1 MEDETTI
8 ERITA
13 KKVFKNS
20 KISVKI
26 TTLTRTG
33 IGYDIIDVENPDYV
47 ISDIENIIAPELLG
61 YPASDQD
68 FIDSIICDTS
78 IDSPNITMGVSISIS
93 RAAANSLGMPLFRY
107 IGGPLSTELPVVG
120 CSLLTDKNNNEL
132 IAIPMAESIDEMI
145 TCYEKIL
152 SELSLKYDIVNI
164 HGKYVCNN
172 IFDELNNFRDVL
184 NYVSEEEDIKI
195 LIGAS
200 ILNYTNIKN
209 QNIYEKIS
217 NLDYMESPEL
227 VEFDGTLAIDGI
239 DEAADFSK
247 IEPYTMGT
255 LTEMYHYINYILDK
269 GLTPIIVS
277 NNTSFSH
284 IAVGLRVPFLR
295 SNINSNVLNELW
307 DIERILNNPNINRF

>member
-1 MEDETTI
+1 MENDTTI

-47 ISDIENIIAPELLG
+47 VSDIENIIAPELVG

-68 FIDSIICDTS
+68 FMDSIICGTS
-78 IDSPNITMGVSISIS
+78 VDNPNITMGVSISIS
-93 RAAANSLGMPLFRY
+93 RAAANSIGMPLFRY
-107 IGGPLSTELPVVG
+107 VGGSLSTELPVVG
-120 CSLLTDKNNNEL
+120 CSLLTDNSNEL

-152 SELSLKYDIVNI
+152 SELSSKYDTVNI
-164 HGKYVCNN
+164 YGKCVCNN
-172 IFDELNNFRDVL
+172 IFVELDNFKFIL
-184 NYVSEEEDIKI
+184 NDIAEEEDVKI
-195 LIGAS
+195 LVGAS
-200 ILNYTNIKN
+200 IYEYEYAEN
-209 QNIYEKIS
+209 QDIYERIS
-217 NLDYMESPEL
+217 SLDYLESPEI

-269 GLTPIIVS
+269 GLTPIIMS

-307 DIERILNNPNINRF
+307 DIERILNNPNVNRF

>member
-47 ISDIENIIAPELLG
+47 VSDIENIIAPELVG

-68 FIDSIICDTS
+68 FMDSIICGTS
-78 IDSPNITMGVSISIS
+78 VDNPNITMGVSISIS
-93 RAAANSLGMPLFRY
+93 RAAANSIGMPLFRY
-107 IGGPLSTELPVVG
+107 VGGSLSTELPVVG
-120 CSLLTDKNNNEL
+120 CSLLTDNSNEL

-152 SELSLKYDIVNI
+152 SELSSKYDTVNI
-164 HGKYVCNN
+164 YGKCVCNN
-172 IFDELNNFRDVL
+172 IFDELDNFKFIL
-184 NYVSEEEDIKI
+184 NDIAEEEDVKI
-195 LIGAS
+195 LVGAS
-200 ILNYTNIKN
+200 IYEYEYAEN
-209 QNIYEKIS
+209 QDIYERIS
-217 NLDYMESPEL
+217 SLDYLESPEI

-269 GLTPIIVS
+269 GLTPIIMS

-307 DIERILNNPNINRF
+307 DIERILNNPNVNRF

>member
-47 ISDIENIIAPELLG
+47 VSDIENIIAPELVG

-68 FIDSIICDTS
+68 FIDSIICGTS
-78 IDSPNITMGVSISIS
+78 VDNPNTTMGVSISIS

-107 IGGPLSTELPVVG
+107 VGGSLSTELPVVG
-120 CSLLTDKNNNEL
+120 CSLLTDNSNEL

-152 SELSLKYDIVNI
+152 SELSSKYNTVNI
-164 HGKYVCNN
+164 YGECVCNN
-172 IFDELNNFRDVL
+172 IFDELDDFKFIL
-184 NYVSEEEDIKI
+184 NDISEEEDIKI
-195 LIGAS
+195 LVGAS
-200 ILNYTNIKN
+200 IYEYEYAEN
-209 QNIYEKIS
+209 QDIYEKIS
-217 NLDYMESPEL
+217 SLDYLESPEI

-269 GLTPIIVS
+269 GLTPIIMS

-307 DIERILNNPNINRF
+307 DIERILNNPNVNRF

>member
-47 ISDIENIIAPELLG
+47 VSDIENIIAPELVG

-68 FIDSIICDTS
+68 FMDSIICGTS
-78 IDSPNITMGVSISIS
+78 VDNPNITMGVSISIS
-93 RAAANSLGMPLFRY
+93 RAAANSIGMPLFRY
-107 IGGPLSTELPVVG
+107 VGGSLSTELPVVG
-120 CSLLTDKNNNEL
+120 CSLLTDNSNEL

-152 SELSLKYDIVNI
+152 SELSSKYDTVNI
-164 HGKYVCNN
+164 YGKCVCNN
-172 IFDELNNFRDVL
+172 IFDELDNFKFIL
-184 NYVSEEEDIKI
+184 NDIAEEEDVKI
-195 LIGAS
+195 LVGAS
-200 ILNYTNIKN
+200 IYEYEYAEN
-209 QNIYEKIS
+209 QDIYERIS
-217 NLDYMESPEL
+217 SLDYLESPEI

-269 GLTPIIVS
+269 GLTPIIMR

-307 DIERILNNPNINRF
+307 DIERILNNPNVNRF

>member
-47 ISDIENIIAPELLG
+47 VSDIENIIAPELVG

-68 FIDSIICDTS
+68 FMDSIICGTS
-78 IDSPNITMGVSISIS
+78 VDNPNITMGVSISIS
-93 RAAANSLGMPLFRY
+93 RAAANSIGMPLFRY
-107 IGGPLSTELPVVG
+107 VGGSLSTELPVVG
-120 CSLLTDKNNNEL
+120 CSLLTDNSNEL

-152 SELSLKYDIVNI
+152 SELSSKYDTVNI
-164 HGKYVCNN
+164 YGKCVCNN
-172 IFDELNNFRDVL
+172 IFDELDNFKLIL
-184 NYVSEEEDIKI
+184 NDIAEEEDVKI
-195 LIGAS
+195 LVGAS
-200 ILNYTNIKN
+200 IYEYEYAEN
-209 QNIYEKIS
+209 QDIYERIS
-217 NLDYMESPEL
+217 SVDYLESPEI

-269 GLTPIIVS
+269 GLTPIIMS

-307 DIERILNNPNINRF
+307 DIERILNNPNVNRF

>member
-1 MEDETTI
+1 MENDTTI

-13 KKVFKNS
+13 KKVFKNAR
-20 KISVKI
+20 IGIKI

-47 ISDIENIIAPELLG
+47 VSDIENIIAPELVG

-68 FIDSIICDTS
+68 FMDSIICGTS
-78 IDSPNITMGVSISIS
+78 VDNPNITMGVSISIS
-93 RAAANSLGMPLFRY
+93 RAAANSIGMPLFRY
-107 IGGPLSTELPVVG
+107 VGGSLSTELPVVG
-120 CSLLTDKNNNEL
+120 CSLLTDNSNEL

-152 SELSLKYDIVNI
+152 SELSSKYDTVNI
-164 HGKYVCNN
+164 YGKCVCNN
-172 IFDELNNFRDVL
+172 IFDELDNFKFIL
-184 NYVSEEEDIKI
+184 NDIAEEEDVKI
-195 LIGAS
+195 LVGAS
-200 ILNYTNIKN
+200 IYEYEYAEN
-209 QNIYEKIS
+209 QDIYERIS
-217 NLDYMESPEL
+217 SLDYLESPEI

-269 GLTPIIVS
+269 GLTPIIMS

-307 DIERILNNPNINRF
+307 DIERILNNPNVNRF

>member
-47 ISDIENIIAPELLG
+47 VSDIENIIAPELVG

-68 FIDSIICDTS
+68 FTDSIICGTS
-78 IDSPNITMGVSISIS
+78 VDNPNITMGVSISIS
-93 RAAANSLGMPLFRY
+93 RAAANSIGMPLFRY
-107 IGGPLSTELPVVG
+107 VGGSLSTELPVVG
-120 CSLLTDKNNNEL
+120 CSLLTDNSNEL

-152 SELSLKYDIVNI
+152 SELSSKYDTVNI
-164 HGKYVCNN
+164 YGKCVCNN
-172 IFDELNNFRDVL
+172 IFDELDNFKFIL
-184 NYVSEEEDIKI
+184 NDIAEEEDVKI
-195 LIGAS
+195 LVGAS
-200 ILNYTNIKN
+200 IYEYEYAEN
-209 QNIYEKIS
+209 QDIYERIS
-217 NLDYMESPEL
+217 SLDYLESPEI

-269 GLTPIIVS
+269 GLTPIIMS

-307 DIERILNNPNINRF
+307 DIERILNNPNVNRF

>member
-47 ISDIENIIAPELLG
+47 VSDIENIIAPELVG

-68 FIDSIICDTS
+68 FMDSIICGTS
-78 IDSPNITMGVSISIS
+78 VDNPNITMGVSISIS
-93 RAAANSLGMPLFRY
+93 RAAANSIGMPLFRY
-107 IGGPLSTELPVVG
+107 VGGSLSTELPVVG
-120 CSLLTDKNNNEL
+120 CSLLTDNSNEL

-152 SELSLKYDIVNI
+152 SELSSKYDTVNI
-164 HGKYVCNN
+164 YVKCVCNN
-172 IFDELNNFRDVL
+172 ILDELDNFKFIL
-184 NYVSEEEDIKI
+184 NDIAEEEDVKI
-195 LIGAS
+195 LVGAS
-200 ILNYTNIKN
+200 IYEYEYAEN
-209 QNIYEKIS
+209 QDIYERIS
-217 NLDYMESPEL
+217 SLDYLESPEI

-269 GLTPIIVS
+269 GLTPIIMS

-307 DIERILNNPNINRF
+307 DIERILNNPNVNRF

>member
-1 MEDETTI
+1 VEDETTI

-47 ISDIENIIAPELLG
+47 VSDIENIIAPELVG

-68 FIDSIICDTS
+68 FMDSIICGTS
-78 IDSPNITMGVSISIS
+78 VDNPNITMGVSISIS
-93 RAAANSLGMPLFRY
+93 RAAANSIGMPLFRY
-107 IGGPLSTELPVVG
+107 VGGSLSTELPVVG
-120 CSLLTDKNNNEL
+120 CSLLTDNSNEL

-152 SELSLKYDIVNI
+152 SELSSKYDTVNI
-164 HGKYVCNN
+164 YGKCVCNN
-172 IFDELNNFRDVL
+172 IFDELDNFKFIL
-184 NYVSEEEDIKI
+184 NDIAEEEDVKI
-195 LIGAS
+195 LVGAS
-200 ILNYTNIKN
+200 IYEYEYAEN
-209 QNIYEKIS
+209 QDIYERIS
-217 NLDYMESPEL
+217 SLDYLESPEI

-269 GLTPIIVS
+269 GLTPIIMS

-307 DIERILNNPNINRF
+307 DIERILNNPNVNRF